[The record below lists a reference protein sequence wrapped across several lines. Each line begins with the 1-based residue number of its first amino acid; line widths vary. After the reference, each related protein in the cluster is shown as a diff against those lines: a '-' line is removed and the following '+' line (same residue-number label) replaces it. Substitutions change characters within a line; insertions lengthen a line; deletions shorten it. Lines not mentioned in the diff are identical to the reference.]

1 MRPALPACL
10 LLAVPLA
17 LAGLSPPAT
26 AHAII
31 SDSSPAAGATVTGPD
46 IPMSLRYNSRIDA
59 ERSRLTL
66 IGPDGKST
74 PLPLAPSPAP
84 DILAAKA
91 TGLAPGDYRL
101 RWQVLAVDG
110 HITRG
115 DIPFHVAAP

>member
-10 LLAVPLA
+10 LLAVTLA
-17 LAGLSPPAT
+17 FAGLSPRAA

-31 SDSSPAAGATVTGPD
+31 SGSTPAAGATVTGPD
-46 IPMSLRYNSRIDA
+46 VPMSLRYNSRIDA

-74 PLPLAPSPAP
+74 PLLLAPSPAP
-84 DILAAKA
+84 DMLAAKA

-115 DIPFHVAAP
+115 DI